1 MNSAETLL
9 VSAFILLAL
18 AVVIFYLTK
27 GLSAC
32 AKPPSEKL
40 VQPKS
45 KETKLPTSPPVEKD
59 KEWENPLIL

>member
-27 GLSAC
+27 GLCPDAG
-32 AKPPSEKL
+32 KMVL
-40 VQPKS
+40 GM
-45 KETKLPTSPPVEKD
+45 
-59 KEWENPLIL
+59 I